1 MAMLALS
8 KMSCHLFRCLLL
20 GAVAWCLQPT
30 SVPAEEGGA
39 NTAVTP
45 SVQPGNGEFIRY
57 DDSDPENSKLQT
69 SVVRYV
75 RGDQIVDLVGAVH
88 LADPGYFDSLNA
100 QLAQYDV
107 VLYEMVGGEFATR
120 DERSAE
126 VDPEIAQVQM
136 VHGLIHRVLGME
148 YQTEGIDYDQPN
160 FIHADV
166 NWEQYGALMT
176 ARDQSL
182 ATLFQ
187 RALAM
192 AQSGEGPAI
201 LRDEAVA
208 DQTMKGLMA
217 GLTTGNTAKLKRA
230 LAPFLGEAESFIT
243 GIEGEDGTVIV
254 TERNKVVMGILDREM
269 KRGHRNIAIFYGAGH
284 FVDLEK
290 RLLASG
296 FQQQTGVWLTA
307 WDISEAAPGQ
317 GVNLWQE
324 IFSDPELMQGIMSS
338 VQEMLRGLQEG
349 GVLEPATPGQ

>member
-120 DERSAE
+120 DERSAR
-126 VDPEIAQVQM
+126 M
-136 VHGLIHRVLGME
+136 
-148 YQTEGIDYDQPN
+148 
-160 FIHADV
+160 
-166 NWEQYGALMT
+166 
-176 ARDQSL
+176 
-182 ATLFQ
+182 
-187 RALAM
+187 
-192 AQSGEGPAI
+192 
-201 LRDEAVA
+201 
-208 DQTMKGLMA
+208 
-217 GLTTGNTAKLKRA
+217 
-230 LAPFLGEAESFIT
+230 
-243 GIEGEDGTVIV
+243 
-254 TERNKVVMGILDREM
+254 DRHE
-269 KRGHRNIAIFYGAGH
+269 
-284 FVDLEK
+284 
-290 RLLASG
+290 
-296 FQQQTGVWLTA
+296 
-307 WDISEAAPGQ
+307 
-317 GVNLWQE
+317 
-324 IFSDPELMQGIMSS
+324 
-338 VQEMLRGLQEG
+338 
-349 GVLEPATPGQ
+349 